1 MSLSS
6 LKKVKAARVL
16 GIDCSTKSLGFAV
29 FEADQP
35 VHAGEVF
42 FNGAN
47 LYERLNDA
55 HRKIPAL
62 VGAGLL
68 KADYV
73 GFEGAWL
80 GPSPQTG
87 LNLAYVYGAVIGAL
101 LQEGMQV
108 VTVQPLAWQAYI
120 GNPQLKKAEKEALK
134 AATPGKSE
142 SWYKAH
148 FREYRKGRT
157 LEFAQK
163 HFTIGSQSD
172 NIGDAVGVAYYTAN
186 HLTRR

>member
-1 MSLSS
+1 MSLSN
-6 LKKVKAARVL
+6 LKKVQAQRVL

-29 FEADQP
+29 FDGRTP
-35 VHAGEVF
+35 MHAGEVF

-62 VGAGLL
+62 VQTGLL
-68 KADYV
+68 KADYI

-101 LQEGMQV
+101 MQEDMKV
-108 VTVQPLAWQAYI
+108 VTVQPLAWQSYI
-120 GNPQLKKAEKEALK
+120 GNPQLKKADKERLK
-134 AATPGKSE
+134 AETPGKSD
-142 SWYKAH
+142 SWYKTH
-148 FREYRKGRT
+148 FREYRKQRT
-157 LEFAQK
+157 FDWAKQ
-163 HFTIGSQSD
+163 HFDIASGSD
-172 NIGDAVGVAYYTAN
+172 NISDAVGVAWYTAN
-186 HLTRR
+186 HLTR